1 MLRKDLA
8 YNFKFKQLEI
18 MSTIKTVS
26 LPIKDVQLTQEGNL
40 VIISTPTK
48 SNPKGVYAFNA
59 NQTARI
65 CQRAGVPHPL
75 GLKHIVAL
83 DNGTAK
89 LTFQEEECVAGQAWT
104 NGKEGAELKTGTYEK
119 DWIKSSNHE
128 VALGFA
134 SKQTIGNVV
143 IQSMFSNIGT
153 FAAPSRVAPAPVMVA
168 EVVDNAPD
176 VKDESTGSATS
187 EANPAV

>member
-1 MLRKDLA
+1 
-8 YNFKFKQLEI
+8 

-26 LPIKDVQLTQEGNL
+26 YPIKDIQLTQDGNL

-59 NQTARI
+59 NQTVRI

-89 LTFQEEECVAGQAWT
+89 ITFQEEECIAGQAWT

-128 VALGFA
+128 VQLGFA

-143 IQSMFSNIGT
+143 INSMFSNMGS
-153 FAAPSRVAPAPVMVA
+153 FQPVARTIPQPVMVA
-168 EVVDNAPD
+168 ETVVDNASD
-176 VKDESTGSATS
+176 VVDSTSTGASDT
-187 EANPAV
+187 NPAV